1 MINYFVKF
9 DDLSLTSL
17 QLFSYEERGESRVET
32 KNLADVKDSFI
43 PGSSLF
49 VMLPSALFGF
59 YSTDNDLG
67 LKDEILKAN
76 ILSESEDGLISDIS
90 DLKFFFHPSLKLA
103 SWINQNTFNSVAEHF
118 NEFDGDIYFYP
129 EHFLL
134 PDGINSIYI
143 CENSFFCAFKDL
155 SGFSGSNESLENYL
169 QVLESD
175 GQDLNALEAFGVE
188 DLDAFN
194 KFRKLNFK
202 KMQFSDLHISFI
214 NNQRFNNVN
223 FFQRK
228 FSIIYFKQ
236 KLKFNSLEFLG
247 LSFSAV
253 FLLLAPLVISY
264 NLNSSI
270 NSYKASTVKIFQQL
284 NPSFKKLVNPR
295 AQIDDL
301 TRNIPK
307 QNTISKQDLSILQYL
322 QRFKDES
329 IKNLSIDLQKQE
341 INIFLE
347 GMPVYK
353 LNALK
358 KILQSEELTFIESGL
373 AKKNE
378 SFFGNLLV
386 RYES

>member
-1 MINYFVKF
+1 
-9 DDLSLTSL
+9 
-17 QLFSYEERGESRVET
+17 
-32 KNLADVKDSFI
+32 
-43 PGSSLF
+43 
-49 VMLPSALFGF
+49 
-59 YSTDNDLG
+59 
-67 LKDEILKAN
+67 
-76 ILSESEDGLISDIS
+76 
-90 DLKFFFHPSLKLA
+90 
-103 SWINQNTFNSVAEHF
+103 
-118 NEFDGDIYFYP
+118 
-129 EHFLL
+129 
-134 PDGINSIYI
+134 
-143 CENSFFCAFKDL
+143 
-155 SGFSGSNESLENYL
+155 
-169 QVLESD
+169 
-175 GQDLNALEAFGVE
+175 
-188 DLDAFN
+188 
-194 KFRKLNFK
+194 
-202 KMQFSDLHISFI
+202 MQFSDLHISFI

-228 FSIIYFKQ
+228 FSINYFKQ

-270 NSYKASTVKIFQQL
+270 NSYKESTVKIFQQL

-307 QNTISKQDLSILQYL
+307 QNTISKQDLRILQYL
-322 QRFKDES
+322 QQFKDKS
-329 IKNLSIDLQKQE
+329 IKNLSIDLQQQE

-358 KILQSEELTFIESGL
+358 QILQFEELTFIESGL
-373 AKKNE
+373 VKKNE

>member
-1 MINYFVKF
+1 M
-9 DDLSLTSL
+9 
-17 QLFSYEERGESRVET
+17 
-32 KNLADVKDSFI
+32 
-43 PGSSLF
+43 
-49 VMLPSALFGF
+49 
-59 YSTDNDLG
+59 
-67 LKDEILKAN
+67 
-76 ILSESEDGLISDIS
+76 
-90 DLKFFFHPSLKLA
+90 
-103 SWINQNTFNSVAEHF
+103 
-118 NEFDGDIYFYP
+118 
-129 EHFLL
+129 

-175 GQDLNALEAFGVE
+175 GQDLNALEAFGEE

-228 FSIIYFKQ
+228 FSINYFKQ

-270 NSYKASTVKIFQQL
+270 NSYKESTVKIFQQL

-358 KILQSEELTFIESGL
+358 QILQSEELTFIESGL